1 MKRTIVYFC
10 IISSFLCSCSPSE
23 RLKTTVE
30 PGDLH
35 SLMQKVTDVA
45 VHDIFSPPVASRVY
59 VYPSIATYEILA
71 RQDSTYRSLA
81 GQLNELK
88 EIPKPENQNVNL
100 QIAALYANYLTSKT
114 LIFSEEKLEDWL
126 KEWKLKLENRGLSDD
141 EWEASIHYAGK
152 VHQHIMEWADED
164 HYKETR
170 TMSKHPLSDQDHHWE
185 PTPPAYMSA
194 IEPHWMEIRTFVL
207 DSSNQFVPKP
217 PLEYSLEEGSP
228 FHNQVMEVYEVVKE
242 VDEEKKEIASFWDC
256 NPYVMNITGHVM
268 FATKK
273 ITPGGHW
280 MGIAKIASV
289 VDSAD
294 LMKSSLAYVKTS
306 IALADAFIACW
317 DEKYRSNLIRPET
330 IINREIDNDWTP
342 TLQTPPFPEY
352 TSGHSV
358 ISTAAAFALTDV
370 YGDNFSFPDSTEV
383 KYGLPSRNY
392 NSFIEA
398 SQEAAISRLYGG
410 IHYRMAIEEGVWQ
423 GQKVGELIREKI
435 QFRNNATI
443 ASK

>member
-1 MKRTIVYFC
+1 M
-10 IISSFLCSCSPSE
+10 
-23 RLKTTVE
+23 
-30 PGDLH
+30 
-35 SLMQKVTDVA
+35 A
-45 VHDIFSPPVASRVY
+45 
-59 VYPSIATYEILA
+59 
-71 RQDSTYRSLA
+71 
-81 GQLNELK
+81 
-88 EIPKPENQNVNL
+88 
-100 QIAALYANYLTSKT
+100 
-114 LIFSEEKLEDWL
+114 
-126 KEWKLKLENRGLSDD
+126 
-141 EWEASIHYAGK
+141 
-152 VHQHIMEWADED
+152 
-164 HYKETR
+164 
-170 TMSKHPLSDQDHHWE
+170 
-185 PTPPAYMSA
+185 A
-194 IEPHWMEIRTFVL
+194 IEPHWDEIRTFVL

-330 IINREIDNDWTP
+330 IINREIDNEWSP

-370 YGDNFSFPDSTEV
+370 YGDNFSFTDSTEV
-383 KYGLPSRNY
+383 KYGLPSRDY